1 MHSKNGN
8 IEFMPYNNQIKLLT
22 NLLSPFF
29 RDTKLVSKHK
39 ENPINFSFDSVQFLY
54 YKCHKISF
62 NVTDHM

>member
-39 ENPINFSFDSVQFLY
+39 KNPSILVLIQFNF
-54 YKCHKISF
+54 CIT
-62 NVTDHM
+62 NVTK